1 MGRLTKN
8 TQRQPSSVPTASIS
22 RPPASGPTAVETPM
36 TLPSRPKALA
46 RSAPWNICWMSPEVC
61 GATMPAAV
69 PWISRNSTSQ
79 EALGASPH
87 AAEASV
93 NTASPNRKAWRRPR
107 MSPSRPAGTSA
118 RPKVRAYPDTTH
130 DWAAS
135 DAPSPCSIEGSA
147 TFTIEVSSS
156 EMKPAVRQ
164 TPSAF
169 HRRTSG
175 VGRAWTV
182 VMGSR

>member
-46 RSAPWNICWMSPEVC
+46 RSAPWNICWISPEVC

-69 PWISRNSTSQ
+69 PWISRNTTSQ
-79 EALGASPH
+79 DGPGARPH

-93 NTASPNRKAWRRPR
+93 NTASPNRKARRLPC

-118 RPKVRAYPDTTH
+118 SPKVSAYPETTQ

-135 DAPSPCSIEGSA
+135 EAPRPRSIEGSA

-164 TPSAF
+164 TASAF
-169 HRRTSG
+169 HLRSSG

-182 VMGSR
+182 VM